1 MEAALRQASLYLH
14 LEAAAAME
22 GLTLEVPTVQAEAAV
37 VQGHRESL
45 ALTVLEA
52 TAATQMLM
60 VPVTAIL

>member
-1 MEAALRQASLYLH
+1 MEAALRPASLSLQ
-14 LEAAAAME
+14 LAEAAAWVR
-22 GLTLEVPTVQAEAAV
+22 GTLAAPTGQAEAAV